1 KRSNFK
7 RTSAYF
13 MKKTPKVYLYDIIDS
28 IGLIEEYVDGKSKD
42 DLLTER
48 RLQDVI
54 VRRLQ
59 IIGEAVN
66 RISEMFKE
74 IPTEHPEIPWR
85 KIKGLRNVVIHDYA
99 KIDFAL
105 VWDVIKKDLPELKI
119 NTQKIMENY

>member
-1 KRSNFK
+1 
-7 RTSAYF
+7 